1 MNNRNITKHLAL
13 FACAGILGTVLQL
26 FLFLRKTPYNIDYVL
41 DISNYLYH
49 AVYYFW
55 YGAAL
60 VSFPFILAVFFVRKE
75 KPWIYFFHAAALFF
89 ILTATQVDNEI
100 LRFLNIHLSFD
111 FISIYAKTDGI
122 PESIG
127 NVLRDDAGG
136 RYSSLRLLAIPFIF
150 AGSAFLI
157 AKRNLKVPEKWAYIT
172 SIAFL
177 IAFLAVPMV
186 LRSPLF
192 GGKQRQA
199 KVAPV
204 IILLRDNI
212 YGLFEAGNDYTGV
225 EKKIEEFR
233 KMWKDADRD
242 GNWVFS
248 SSDKP
253 FRKHYTGECR
263 KYGDKKWNFVVIS
276 LETFKA
282 LNLPL
287 FNSGEKVTATPFL
300 NSLAVSD
307 KGSYYTRFFSN
318 GQPTIFSFMS
328 IHTGVF
334 PHSTKTVAKA
344 FVNKDLESYA
354 SILNDSGYH
363 TMFFGASDP
372 DWDNQR
378 FWLDRW
384 YNEVY
389 YDPEDKEQDR
399 LVMRRMAGKL
409 KDAGR
414 SGKPFAATA
423 FLISNHVPFDSPEK
437 DLDIYDG
444 TEIERKILN
453 TMHYDDSVLEEF
465 FNSIKEEPWFSNTVF
480 IITGDHGM
488 DLGERGVNPS
498 HTNIRHETNW
508 VPLIIYSEHPLMK
521 YGKITEQA
529 SHVDIAPTILEMAG
543 ICADNDFSGHSLFS
557 SAGRTVFN
565 VKSRNY
571 GLENSEYSIYV
582 PENASPMLYAADDV
596 LQKNDL
602 AQKFPEKT
610 AEMEKDARNI
620 SIVTDYFYEMQ

>member
-1 MNNRNITKHLAL
+1 MNNRNIAKHLAL
-13 FACAGILGTVLQL
+13 FVCAGISGTILQL

-49 AVYYFW
+49 AIYYFW

-60 VSFPFILAVFFVRKE
+60 VSFPFILAVFLVQKE
-75 KPWIYFFHAAALFF
+75 KPWIYFFHAGALFF
-89 ILTATQVDNEI
+89 VLTATQVDNEI

-136 RYSSLRLLAIPFIF
+136 RYSSLRLLAIPSIF
-150 AGSAFLI
+150 AGFAFLI
-157 AKRNLKVPEKWAYIT
+157 AKRNLKIPEKWTYIT
-172 SIAFL
+172 GIAFL
-177 IAFLAVPMV
+177 IAFLVIPMT
-186 LRSPLF
+186 LRSSFF

-204 IILLRDNI
+204 VILLRDNI
-212 YGLFEAGNDYTGV
+212 YGLFESGNDYSGIDG
-225 EKKIEEFR
+225 KIGTFQ
-233 KMWKDADRD
+233 KMWSDASLDT
-242 GNWVFS
+242 NWKFS
-248 SSDKP
+248 SPSRP
-253 FRKHYTGECR
+253 FRKHYDGQCR
-263 KYGDKKWNFVVIS
+263 QHGGQKWNFVVIS

-282 LNLPL
+282 VNLSL
-287 FNSGEKVTATPFL
+287 FNAEEKVTATPFL

-307 KGSYYTRFFSN
+307 KGSYYTRFLSN

-328 IHTGVF
+328 IHTGIF
-334 PHSTKTVAKA
+334 PHSMKTVAKA
-344 FVNKDLESYA
+344 FMNRDIPSYA
-354 SILNDSGYH
+354 SILKDSGYH

-384 YNEVY
+384 YDEVY
-389 YDPEDKEQDR
+389 YDPADREQDR
-399 LVMRRMAGKL
+399 LVMRKAAVSMKTAGMT
-409 KDAGR
+409 
-414 SGKPFAATA
+414 GKPFVMTA

-444 TEIERKILN
+444 AEIERKILN

-508 VPLIIYSEHPLMK
+508 VPLIIYSGHPLMK

-529 SHVDIAPTILEMAG
+529 SHADIAPTILEMAG

-557 SAGRTVFN
+557 SEARTVFN

-582 PENASPMLYAADDV
+582 PESASSMLYTADDV
-596 LQKNDL
+596 LQKNDI
-602 AQKFPEKT
+602 AQKFPEKA
-610 AEMEKDARNI
+610 AEMEKDARTI
-620 SIVTDYFYEMQ
+620 SIVTDYFYEMP